1 MPPFDRTLPPPP
13 PPEAYRRNTGS
24 SRLPQAIP
32 PPIPE
37 AALRARKHTPLAVEA
52 GPRPFSLRA
61 AEATHAS
68 NEHPERNEDAA
79 FYSTTRGI
87 SCVADGMGGVPAG
100 ELASG
105 VAASILERQTLA
117 DLEKNAT
124 TSENRSAMRLVR
136 RVFES
141 DVATPLT
148 KDAVEA
154 ATHELLGTMNDQ
166 IEQKVQKSGK
176 ALDRAAKY
184 LYERGKIPNPID
196 PATRNVDRNRLTP
209 DAKRLTEVAA
219 SMIGTTASLSKVW
232 RDKEGKPFVTLGN
245 IGDSRTYIL
254 RKGELIQLTEDHSPL
269 TTLKRL
275 GVKDIEGHPLSD
287 EDGTEQRIQKS
298 TLIELADS
306 HPELRLAATKVMSSP
321 GDTVELRTIRNIIT
335 GALGNASINKRVNG
349 IAFEPHI
356 STHALQEGDLLLSC
370 TDGLIDNRKR
380 SRMQEIANL
389 YRHQGP
395 EAVAKALADDAYHA
409 SLQPDGKKDDI
420 RVVAT
425 EIRFAN

>member
-1 MPPFDRTLPPPP
+1 MPPFERALPPPP
-13 PPEAYRRNTGS
+13 PPEAFRRPTGP
-24 SRLPQAIP
+24 SRLPRAVP

-37 AALRARKHTPLAVEA
+37 AALRQRKQTPLAVET
-52 GPRPFSLRA
+52 GPRPFTLRA

-68 NEHPERNEDAA
+68 KEHPERNEDAA
-79 FYSTTRGI
+79 FYSTARGI
-87 SCVADGMGGVPAG
+87 SFVADGMGGVPAG

-105 VAASILERQTLA
+105 VAASILTRESLA
-117 DLEKNAT
+117 DLEKHAPSEVDKNA
-124 TSENRSAMRLVR
+124 MKLVR
-136 RVFES
+136 RVF
-141 DVATPLT
+141 DADTNTPLT
-148 KDAVEA
+148 KDAVEV
-154 ATHELLGTMNDQ
+154 ATQELLSVMNDQ
-166 IEQKVQKSGK
+166 IEQKVQKNDA

-184 LYERGKIPNPID
+184 LHERGNIPNPID
-196 PATRNVDRNRLTP
+196 SVTGKIDRSRLSTE
-209 DAKRLTEVAA
+209 ARRLTEVAA
-219 SMIGTTASLSKVW
+219 SMIGTTASLSKIW

-306 HPELRLAATKVMSSP
+306 HPELRLAATKVLSSP

-389 YRHQGP
+389 YQHQGP

-409 SLQPDGKKDDI
+409 SLQPNGKKDDI